1 MIDSFNKL
9 ADICIKNK
17 LSAETVDYL
26 VDIKKALE
34 EKEKLEQALYL
45 ACRELEDKDSM
56 LYDLFD
62 RLDNYYETKD
72 IFEWKEY
79 FLESVEADEW
89 RYQTIKEA
97 VSCN

>member
-1 MIDSFNKL
+1 MGVVSMIDSFNKL

-17 LSAETVDYL
+17 LGAETVDYL

-34 EKEKLEQALYL
+34 EREELEQALDL

-62 RLDNYYETKD
+62 RLDTYYDTKD
-72 IFEWKEY
+72 KHEWKKEL
-79 FLESVEADEW
+79 LESVIENE
-89 RYQTIKEA
+89 
-97 VSCN
+97 

>member
-1 MIDSFNKL
+1 MEKNRLGVVSMIDSFNKL

-17 LSAETVDYL
+17 LGAETVDYL

-34 EKEKLEQALYL
+34 EKEKLEQALNL

-79 FLESVEADEW
+79 FLESVEADE
-89 RYQTIKEA
+89 
-97 VSCN
+97 

>member
-1 MIDSFNKL
+1 MIDSFDKL

-17 LSAETVDYL
+17 LGAETVDYL

-34 EKEKLEQALYL
+34 EKEKLEQALNL

-62 RLDNYYETKD
+62 RLDDYYETKD

-79 FLESVEADEW
+79 FLESVEADE
-89 RYQTIKEA
+89 
-97 VSCN
+97 

>member
-1 MIDSFNKL
+1 MEKIFDGVVIMIDSFNKL

-17 LSAETVDYL
+17 LGAETVDYL

-34 EKEKLEQALYL
+34 EKEKLEQALNL

-79 FLESVEADEW
+79 FLESVKADE
-89 RYQTIKEA
+89 
-97 VSCN
+97 

>member
-1 MIDSFNKL
+1 MEKTFDGVVSMIDSFNKL

-17 LSAETVDYL
+17 LGAETVDYL

-34 EKEKLEQALYL
+34 EKEKLEQALNL

-79 FLESVEADEW
+79 FLESVEADE
-89 RYQTIKEA
+89 
-97 VSCN
+97 

>member
-1 MIDSFNKL
+1 MTDSFEKL

-17 LSAETVDYL
+17 LGAETVDYL

-34 EKEKLEQALYL
+34 EKEKLEQALNL

-62 RLDNYYETKD
+62 RLDDYYETKD

-79 FLESVEADEW
+79 FLESVEADE
-89 RYQTIKEA
+89 
-97 VSCN
+97 

>member
-1 MIDSFNKL
+1 MNNDSFDKL
-9 ADICIKNK
+9 ADICIKNG
-17 LSAETVDYL
+17 LGAETVDYL

-34 EKEKLEQALYL
+34 EKEKLEQALNL

-62 RLDNYYETKD
+62 RLDDYYETKD

-79 FLESVEADEW
+79 FLESVEADE
-89 RYQTIKEA
+89 
-97 VSCN
+97 

>member
-1 MIDSFNKL
+1 MTDSFDKL

-17 LSAETVDYL
+17 LGAETVDYL

-34 EKEKLEQALYL
+34 EKEKLEQALNL

-62 RLDNYYETKD
+62 RLDDYYETKD

>member
-1 MIDSFNKL
+1 M
-9 ADICIKNK
+9 
-17 LSAETVDYL
+17 Y
-26 VDIKKALE
+26 IKKALE
-34 EKEKLEQALYL
+34 EKEKLEQALNL

-79 FLESVEADEW
+79 FLESVEADE
-89 RYQTIKEA
+89 
-97 VSCN
+97 

>member
-17 LSAETVDYL
+17 LGAETVDYL

-34 EKEKLEQALYL
+34 EKEKLEQALNL

>member
-17 LSAETVDYL
+17 LGAETVDYL

-34 EKEKLEQALYL
+34 EKEKLEQALNL

-79 FLESVEADEW
+79 FLESVEADE
-89 RYQTIKEA
+89 
-97 VSCN
+97 

>member
-17 LSAETVDYL
+17 LGAETVDYL

-34 EKEKLEQALYL
+34 EKEKLEQALNL

-72 IFEWKEY
+72 IFEWKKEL
-79 FLESVEADEW
+79 LESVIDNE
-89 RYQTIKEA
+89 
-97 VSCN
+97 

>member
-1 MIDSFNKL
+1 MIDSFDKL
-9 ADICIKNK
+9 ADICIKNN
-17 LSAETVDYL
+17 LGAETVDYL

-34 EKEKLEQALYL
+34 EKEKLEQALNL

-79 FLESVEADEW
+79 FLESVEANE
-89 RYQTIKEA
+89 
-97 VSCN
+97 